1 MIRIHKSKDYNWI
14 FNTKTGLFNRW
25 GESIKD
31 DPQFSPIGPEILDI
45 EISTVCHQGC
55 KFCYKK
61 NVSIGKNMSLETF
74 KIILDKVK
82 KNLGQVAFGIGDL
95 NANPDLLSMMWY
107 CKTNNIIPNIT
118 INGYGLN
125 DQSACQLAEICGA
138 VSISNYDKDVCYNA
152 VKLLTDYGLK
162 QCNIHQLLC
171 EESYIQCLSL
181 LEDIQKDNRLK
192 NLNATVFLS
201 LKQRGRGINYHPLL
215 KYHFN
220 FLVGNLLNN
229 KIRFGFDSCTA
240 NKFLL
245 YLGKHKEYKDLE
257 QYIEPCE
264 SNLFSGY
271 INVDGKYF
279 SCSFSEDGDGLDVVN
294 CKDFITDIW
303 NHPSTIEWRN
313 RLLDCNRNC
322 PIYKI

>member
-107 CKTNNIIPNIT
+107 CRTNNIIPNIT
-118 INGYGLN
+118 INGSGLN
-125 DQSACQLAEICGA
+125 DQSAHQLAEICGA
-138 VSISNYDKDVCYNA
+138 VSVSNYNKDICYNA

-162 QCNIHQLLC
+162 QCNIHMLLSK
-171 EESYIQCLSL
+171 ESLSTCYEL
-181 LEDIQKDNRLK
+181 VEDSKTDKRLK
-192 NLNATVFLS
+192 NLNAIVFLS
-201 LKQRGRGINYHPLL
+201 LKQRGRGIGYHSVTIDEFNTLTEKLL
-215 KYHFN
+215 
-220 FLVGNLLNN
+220 GD
-229 KIRFGFDSCTA
+229 KIRFGADSCTA
-240 NKFLL
+240 NKLL
-245 YLGKHKEYKDLE
+245 NYIKERPECRELE

-264 SNLFSGY
+264 SVLFSSYVSVSG
-271 INVDGKYF
+271 NF
-279 SCSFSEDGDGLDVVN
+279 FPCSFSEDGDGLDVVN